1 MFKRKNLVNK
11 GGTKPLVHLLPM
23 MALLVFGMITLVGV
37 VSADSV
43 YNGAPPVTKFHDT
56 VNGGVNVLMNYPADT
71 WNLTAPGREEQK
83 CWGNMTLLFEDN
95 TTITPNNVEMK
106 LARLYVVVYGGNM
119 SENYTGNMSVD
130 LYKDNTYI
138 STLVTGQE
146 LNLPYNNASVDYN
159 KPAYNTSVV
168 FPLVN
173 LSRVTSDYIAV
184 FDIKDNISS
193 MDSDNLNVRV
203 TTYNVTGKFDARV
216 KTVQLVYAYNDT
228 NESTGETTYWINEGH
243 DPMTKYV
250 SSNTCNMT
258 WFNDT
263 GIASG
268 DEYSA
273 TLWVDY
279 LAGIDGT
286 YKWNGTSFTP
296 TNQIQ
301 WKYAGLNRLM
311 WSGTPG
317 MLDDNYLEY
326 ARGSNSWYKMNFAVL
341 AIE

>member
-1 MFKRKNLVNK
+1 MNNETISTKK

-23 MALLVFGMITLVGV
+23 MALLVFGMIALVGV

-56 VNGGVNVLMNYPADT
+56 VNGGVNVLMNAQDT
-71 WNLTAPGREEQK
+71 WSLTAPSRAEQQS
-83 CWGNMTLLFEDN
+83 WGNMTLDV
-95 TTITPNNVEMK
+95 TPNNVEMK

-119 SENYTGNMSVD
+119 SANYTGNMSVD
-130 LYKDNTYI
+130 LYRDNTYI

-159 KPAYNTSVV
+159 KPAYNTSIV

-193 MDSDNLNVRV
+193 MTNGNLNVRV
-203 TTYNVTGKFDARV
+203 TTYNETGSFDARV

-228 NESTGETTYWINEGH
+228 DESTGETTYWINEGH

-250 SSNTCNMT
+250 GSDIYNET

-263 GIASG
+263 PEQ
-268 DEYSA
+268 DA

-279 LAGIDGT
+279 LAGLDGY
-286 YKWNGTSFTP
+286 YKWNNVDIVPSSV
-296 TNQIQ
+296 NQ
-301 WKYAGLNRLM
+301 WKYAGLNTYSVPM
-311 WSGTPG
+311 GQMG
-317 MLDDNYLEY
+317 GNKCLEY
-326 ARGSNSWYKMNFAVL
+326 SRGPNSWYKINFAVL
-341 AIE
+341 ATEP

>member
-1 MFKRKNLVNK
+1 MNNETISIRK

-23 MALLVFGMITLVGV
+23 MALLVFGMIALVGV

-56 VNGGVNVLMNYPADT
+56 VNGGVNVLMNAQDT
-71 WNLTAPGREEQK
+71 WSLTAPSRAEQQS
-83 CWGNMTLLFEDN
+83 WGNMTLDV
-95 TTITPNNVEMK
+95 TPNSVDMR

-119 SENYTGNMSVD
+119 SANYTGNMSVD
-130 LYKDNTYI
+130 LYRDNTYI

-159 KPAYNTSVV
+159 KPAYNTSIV

-193 MDSDNLNVRV
+193 MTNGNLNVRV
-203 TTYNVTGKFDARV
+203 TTYNETGSFDARV

-228 NESTGETTYWINEGH
+228 DESTDETTYWINEGH

-250 SSNTCNMT
+250 GSDAYNMT

-263 GIASG
+263 GIEPG

-273 TLWVDY
+273 TLWIDY
-279 LAGIDGT
+279 LAGTDGI
-286 YKWNGTSFTP
+286 YKWNGTPFTP
-296 TNQIQ
+296 TNQKQ

-317 MLDDNYLEY
+317 MIDDNYLEY